1 MSYIYICISRRGG
14 SLKRCIAVK
23 LPRRKK
29 PPPRRSS
36 YGRLKEIICD
46 AVYPRASNAWNQ
58 YVEEKLRHLSRFC
71 LHSRSILKNH
81 CVTLDRMMSDFFS
94 KARNWKSASP
104 EMPIV
109 EQNCATI
116 EELRP
121 YIRKLESTASS
132 SLRGDYEN
140 RMLKIVLINQNIG
153 TSSES
158 GRRKANKKLVDNR

>member
-1 MSYIYICISRRGG
+1 
-14 SLKRCIAVK
+14 
-23 LPRRKK
+23 
-29 PPPRRSS
+29 
-36 YGRLKEIICD
+36 
-46 AVYPRASNAWNQ
+46 
-58 YVEEKLRHLSRFC
+58 
-71 LHSRSILKNH
+71 
-81 CVTLDRMMSDFFS
+81 
-94 KARNWKSASP
+94 
-104 EMPIV
+104 MPIV